1 MTQSLTTTHALATN
15 AGDDDQLF
23 CCVITEGK
31 MSLELKLKS
40 ASELGIGVRLSAE
53 EVKELAGLRA
63 ERDAALLAVETANAR
78 MSEALAAL
86 ARLESKIDRLFPDAA

>member
-1 MTQSLTTTHALATN
+1 
-15 AGDDDQLF
+15 
-23 CCVITEGK
+23 

-53 EVKELAGLRA
+53 EVKEFAGLRA

-78 MSEALAAL
+78 MSETLAAL
-86 ARLESKIDRLFPDAA
+86 ARLESKIDRLFTAAA